1 MLSIDILAVN
11 CVSHVEIF
19 SRTKD
24 PQKILRYFWTTA
36 RHADFSFKKNAWGL
50 QPLEV
55 GVSLF
60 EAVAD
65 VVCLAV
71 ARDWPIWKFTARMEI
86 SGRRAHV
93 ESREGAADTQAGQNF
108 A

>member
-1 MLSIDILAVN
+1 MSKFFRELKTRKKFCAIS
-11 CVSHVEIF
+11 EP
-19 SRTKD
+19 
-24 PQKILRYFWTTA
+24 PQG
-36 RHADFSFKKNAWGL
+36 FSFKKNAWGL